1 MHQLTANLY
10 VSFYTSLSFII
21 LFFFKY
27 TNYFLKKTKIKH
39 EIDLKMFPLNKIV
52 KIYVLMESK
61 SIKTSVYE
69 NNSKNFCSGSY
80 SLRYS
85 KR

>member
-10 VSFYTSLSFII
+10 VSFYTPFFYHFIF
-21 LFFFKY
+21 LKY

-61 SIKTSVYE
+61 SIKTNIYE
-69 NNSKNFCSGSY
+69 NYNKNFCSGGY
-80 SLRYS
+80 NLRYS